1 MPVVNITTNPSNIG
15 SANGSGTYNEGDEVT
30 IEAISEPGWVF
41 DGWTGNTALLS
52 DRLAAITD
60 FTLTSAN
67 MAFTANF
74 IQDTSIGYNLHFQ
87 KHVVNIEN
95 DTIEE
100 LIEARA
106 GDLLIDGD
114 VVSLLGYN
122 ENDTPYDLLFSTS
135 VPIDVDLNQGYEF
148 IEWERERGEYEPDD
162 YLFDSDSTSPENSF
176 NMPAPADGTLTL
188 TANIKA
194 VGPFTLT
201 THKDPNSG
209 GKVYQ
214 NGDVPSGGIGEYSS
228 DDDNPPIVH
237 LSLDP
242 WYGYEFAEWSGD
254 TEFIV
259 DGSIS
264 DDEIDV
270 VVAADIDITAVFSP
284 LVGTVFVREQSV
296 GPYTSGNI
304 DSETYAVFEP
314 KQGRD
319 LTVLNPKFW
328 TGVFSSS
335 ISSSVSGGW
344 GRVDACT
351 MPSNSLH
358 ITQNGSVLYNAG
370 TSSIASFAFY
380 VDGTEPINITG
391 ASGGAAGEANFLIEY
406 SASLLYV
413 QNQAWLSNPPAGA
426 LGSFGGCGTLIE
438 LEFDGDVV
446 LDSPAIDCTVIPGQP
461 YQPRCNFLSDDI
473 DHAGNSQTIPFS
485 YFEPPEGETVFQTVF
500 EEIGVQLNSA
510 AIVEERDGR
519 FPLGTYTLNDRDFW
533 ENITFDRIT
542 RDSQFNPKKFEWGEL
557 GTALG
562 RPINTPDGPTVLPRQ
577 LPYCSVETSPFVKN
591 SITKEIISL
600 NEYYDKELEKDN
612 YELTTEG
619 KINLKFGLRAVGR
632 TEEGNIEIFSHRF
645 TANRRLRSYIED
657 NDPGTGIYLTS
668 LDWGDGG
675 KKEFISEPK
684 LVEESS
690 VFEHVYKKPGFYSIT
705 GVIFLYNTN
714 PTVPYI
720 AWWEKFESNIL
731 LNPSKTYD
739 NGMYNINNFAIIG
752 GMSLNSSFANTLYNL
767 AGYNPVNKELKE
779 TSFFDNLNE
788 IDKIH
793 LLDTLGKF
801 DSQNISNNYKRII
814 EAYSSVIYDKNQN
827 ILHNGFIDKRFF
839 DSFANASLSDTDMA
853 LTKMYK
859 GVKSMWQQLGF
870 ENDDSDN
877 PNNDVYWKNIVPK
890 DYTFEDINGI
900 SVQDIPDPME
910 GSKVPRTSYKEIII
924 DESVEQNWDGGY
936 RWPLLP
942 SIDKFGA
949 FANDTGSHGHLVNQ
963 PNKKFFG
970 SKKSWDSDDDA
981 PITNV
986 NEKSENLILNIDFD
1000 QKVTDDLIDAVGAFD
1015 IQYNIDYEVKLD
1027 DDLRIRKSSEDFP
1040 DIIEKSRMEQAF

>member
-41 DGWTGNTALLS
+41 DRWTGNTALLS
-52 DRLAAITD
+52 ASLAAITN
-60 FTLTSAN
+60 FTLTGAN

-270 VVAADIDITAVFSP
+270 VVAADIDITAVFSH

-344 GRVDACT
+344 GRVNACT

-413 QNQAWLSNPPAGA
+413 QNQAGSSDAPAGA

-446 LDSPAIDCTVIPGQP
+446 LDSPAIDCTEYTG
-461 YQPRCNFLSDDI
+461 YQRCNFLSDDI
-473 DHAGNSQTIPFS
+473 DHAGYAQTIPFS

-577 LPYCSVETSPFVKN
+577 LPYCSVETLPFVKDPL
-591 SITKEIISL
+591 TEVVVPV
-600 NEYYDKELEKDN
+600 NEYYDKKLEKDN
-612 YELTTEG
+612 HELATEG
-619 KINLKFGLRAVGR
+619 KVFLKFGLRHSGR
-632 TEEGNIEIFSHRF
+632 TPEGNIKIF
-645 TANRRLRSYIED
+645 LGRSIHNLAFKDYIE
-657 NDPGTGIYLTS
+657 NDRGFYLTS
-668 LDWGDGG
+668 LDWGDNS
-675 KKEFISEPK
+675 KKEFTSEPK
-684 LVEESS
+684 LLEEE
-690 VFEHVYKKPGFYSIT
+690 VTLEHVYNNPGFYTIR
-705 GVIFLYNTN
+705 GVVFIYRGNR
-714 PTVPYI
+714 VYH
-720 AWWEKFESNIL
+720 WEKFESNIL
-731 LNPSKTYD
+731 LNPSKNYD
-739 NGMYNINNFAIIG
+739 SGIYSYDSSNNFATIG
-752 GMSLNSSFANTLYNL
+752 GMSLNSSFAKTLYNL
-767 AGYNPVNKELKE
+767 AGYDPITKESKE
-779 TSFFDNLNE
+779 SAVIDDLNE
-788 IDKIH
+788 IDQIY
-793 LLDTLGKF
+793 LLDMLSKF

-853 LTKMYK
+853 LTKMYT

-870 ENDDSDN
+870 ENDDSAN

-1027 DDLRIRKSSEDFP
+1027 DDLRIKKSSEDFP